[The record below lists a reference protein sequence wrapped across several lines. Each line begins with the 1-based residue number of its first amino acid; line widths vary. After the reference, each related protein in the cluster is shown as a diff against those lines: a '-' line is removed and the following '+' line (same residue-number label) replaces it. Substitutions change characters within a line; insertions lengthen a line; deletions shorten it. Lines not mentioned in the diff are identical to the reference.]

1 MQIIIKSFIFCII
14 LFTYL
19 HIQFHIKTS
28 DDLEIFEVDEPSKQL
43 IEDICDLRQP
53 TLFNLYCQEIA
64 NETCLDNIV
73 SKYNA
78 FDIKIR
84 NTKDTM
90 EANDVAFLALPL
102 HSLQQV
108 LQHQDAS
115 LSSMSTFISEKNMD
129 FLVETNVRK
138 YFQGNDLICRP
149 PFVSNCYYDII
160 IGTCNSF
167 TPFRYELNYRNYFIT
182 TQGSVEIKLCPP
194 KYKRYLFAIHDYD
207 NFEFYSPI
215 NPWQPQSQYTSEF
228 NKVKCLQFT
237 LPIGKTFFLP
247 PYWWY
252 SIKFN
257 NQSSVSVMKY
267 RTIMNNI
274 AIFPQLSLHTLQ
286 SHNIRPN
293 IAIHMF
299 NAKK

>member
-1 MQIIIKSFIFCII
+1 MKIIIKSFIFCII

-53 TLFNLYCQEIA
+53 TLFHIYCQEIA
-64 NETCLDNIV
+64 AETSLDTII
-73 SKYNA
+73 SKYSA

-84 NTKDTM
+84 NTKDVV
-90 EANDVAFLALPL
+90 ESKDLDFLSLPL
-102 HSLQQV
+102 HSLHQV
-108 LQHQDAS
+108 LQRQDHDAS
-115 LSSMSTFISEKNMD
+115 LSSVSVFLSEKNMD

-138 YFQGNDLICRP
+138 YFQGNDVIFRP
-149 PFVSNCYYDII
+149 PFVSNCYYDLIL
-160 IGTCNSF
+160 GTCDSF
-167 TPFRYELNYRNYFIT
+167 TPLRYELNYRNYFMT
-182 TQGSVEIKLCPP
+182 TQGSVEIKICPP
-194 KYKRYLFAIHDYD
+194 KYKRYLFPIHDYD

-215 NPWQPQSQYTSEF
+215 NPWEPQSQYILEF

-237 LPIGKTFFLP
+237 LPMGKTFFLP

-257 NQSSVSVMKY
+257 QQSSVSVMKY

-274 AIFPQLSLHTLQ
+274 AILPQLSLHTLQ

-293 IAIHMF
+293 IATHMF
-299 NAKK
+299 IK